1 MMEQLDKKAHPD
13 MIKHTTLDSD
23 TLQSAFNR
31 LHDRA
36 MASKEE
42 NMKKLREKYLHEGK
56 HKAISADEVKNS
68 ANRLCNESISH
79 MQENHKKLF
88 EKYVEATSTK
98 FPKLSKE
105 QLKASADR
113 LSKKDKYKG
122 SERER
127 ERAHYF
133 LRRSTYSPSSFP
145 SNTKGWMSF
154 FESTQRP
161 RSRCKLKKV
170 SECAACQAM
179 QMRKKLCTRAVS
191 RVQENVW
198 GESIP
203 FFPPLLLVSFFFL
216 PHLPGGILLVLVA

>member
-1 MMEQLDKKAHPD
+1 MVGSVFSSPRTHLDPPAPKKLKEDEIKASAERLSSRKEKEIHLPPLVERKVLSQPVLQQSLDRLYTNTIAHRKTMMEQLDKKAHPD
-13 MIKHTTLDSD
+13 MIKHTTLDSE

-98 FPKLSKE
+98 FPKLTAE

-113 LSKKDKYKG
+113 LSKKDK
-122 SERER
+122 
-127 ERAHYF
+127 
-133 LRRSTYSPSSFP
+133 
-145 SNTKGWMSF
+145 
-154 FESTQRP
+154 
-161 RSRCKLKKV
+161 
-170 SECAACQAM
+170 
-179 QMRKKLCTRAVS
+179 
-191 RVQENVW
+191 
-198 GESIP
+198 
-203 FFPPLLLVSFFFL
+203 
-216 PHLPGGILLVLVA
+216 